1 MLRLWGQQMKF
12 DRLRR
17 REFITL
23 LGGAVT
29 ARTLAARAQGPGRTY
44 RLGVLIQGGRQTPHT
59 HAFFDELRLSGFI
72 EGHNLALVPGSFDV
86 PVDQL
91 AVRAMAMVKAAP
103 DVLLGVGEVATRAL
117 RAATQSIPI
126 VGSADDMVA
135 AGLVTSLSMP
145 GANITGMSMLS
156 PELDGK
162 RQDILIEAAPSARRM
177 AALVDARQTRQSHTK
192 ALQDAA
198 RVRGVELSVV
208 GVERP
213 EQIAPAID
221 AAKASGAQA
230 VNVLASPLWYSSRGT
245 IFERMAATRLPAIYQ
260 WVEMADEGGFAAY
273 GPRLIPIYRQYARM
287 VAKILRGAEP
297 ADIPVEQP
305 THFELVINLRA
316 AQAIGREVPADLVLR
331 ADRVIE

>member
-1 MLRLWGQQMKF
+1 MLRLLGQQMKF

-44 RLGVLIQGGRQTPHT
+44 RLGVLIQGGGKPHT

-135 AGLVTSLSMP
+135 AGLVTS
-145 GANITGMSMLS
+145 
-156 PELDGK
+156 
-162 RQDILIEAAPSARRM
+162 SAC
-177 AALVDARQTRQSHTK
+177 
-192 ALQDAA
+192 
-198 RVRGVELSVV
+198 RG
-208 GVERP
+208 R
-213 EQIAPAID
+213 I
-221 AAKASGAQA
+221 
-230 VNVLASPLWYSSRGT
+230 SRG
-245 IFERMAATRLPAIYQ
+245 
-260 WVEMADEGGFAAY
+260 
-273 GPRLIPIYRQYARM
+273 
-287 VAKILRGAEP
+287 
-297 ADIPVEQP
+297 
-305 THFELVINLRA
+305 
-316 AQAIGREVPADLVLR
+316 
-331 ADRVIE
+331 

>member
-1 MLRLWGQQMKF
+1 
-12 DRLRR
+12 
-17 REFITL
+17 
-23 LGGAVT
+23 
-29 ARTLAARAQGPGRTY
+29 
-44 RLGVLIQGGRQTPHT
+44 
-59 HAFFDELRLSGFI
+59 
-72 EGHNLALVPGSFDV
+72 
-86 PVDQL
+86 
-91 AVRAMAMVKAAP
+91 MAMVKAAP
-103 DVLLGVGEVATRAL
+103 DVLLGSREVATRAL
-117 RAATQSIPI
+117 QAATQSIPI

-208 GVERP
+208 GIERP

-230 VNVLASPLWYSSRGT
+230 VNVLASPLWYSSG

>member
-1 MLRLWGQQMKF
+1 
-12 DRLRR
+12 
-17 REFITL
+17 
-23 LGGAVT
+23 
-29 ARTLAARAQGPGRTY
+29 
-44 RLGVLIQGGRQTPHT
+44 
-59 HAFFDELRLSGFI
+59 
-72 EGHNLALVPGSFDV
+72 
-86 PVDQL
+86 
-91 AVRAMAMVKAAP
+91 MAMVKAAP

-117 RAATQSIPI
+117 QAATQSIPI

-208 GVERP
+208 GIERP

>member
-1 MLRLWGQQMKF
+1 MLQLWGQQMKF

-91 AVRAMAMVKAAP
+91 AVRAMAVVKAAP

-221 AAKASGAQA
+221 AAKASGARPSTSWRRRYGTA
-230 VNVLASPLWYSSRGT
+230 VAAPSSSEWLQRACRRSTNGSRWRTRGASRLTALASSRSTASMRGWLPRYCAAPSPPTSRSSSR
-245 IFERMAATRLPAIYQ
+245 
-260 WVEMADEGGFAAY
+260 
-273 GPRLIPIYRQYARM
+273 PISSW
-287 VAKILRGAEP
+287 
-297 ADIPVEQP
+297 
-305 THFELVINLRA
+305 
-316 AQAIGREVPADLVLR
+316 
-331 ADRVIE
+331 

>member
-1 MLRLWGQQMKF
+1 
-12 DRLRR
+12 
-17 REFITL
+17 
-23 LGGAVT
+23 
-29 ARTLAARAQGPGRTY
+29 
-44 RLGVLIQGGRQTPHT
+44 
-59 HAFFDELRLSGFI
+59 
-72 EGHNLALVPGSFDV
+72 
-86 PVDQL
+86 
-91 AVRAMAMVKAAP
+91 MAMVKAAP

-117 RAATQSIPI
+117 QAATQSIPI

-208 GVERP
+208 GIERP

-245 IFERMAATRLPAIYQ
+245 IFERMAARACRRSTNGSR
-260 WVEMADEGGFAAY
+260 W
-273 GPRLIPIYRQYARM
+273 RT
-287 VAKILRGAEP
+287 RGASRLTALASSRSTASMRGWLP
-297 ADIPVEQP
+297 RYCAAPSPP
-305 THFELVINLRA
+305 TSRSSSRPISSW
-316 AQAIGREVPADLVLR
+316 
-331 ADRVIE
+331 